1 MKSLTAVVLL
11 SGLFFSTTSHAVVNP
26 ELTTLANQIV
36 QQQLEQIQS
45 ELTQQLTQ
53 SVKASLQQFQL
64 PLMQLTSNDVAVA
77 VQPEPTKAPTD
88 TVVLPE

>member
-11 SGLFFSTTSHAVVNP
+11 SGLFFTATSHAVVDT

-36 QQQLEQIQS
+36 TQQLEQIQS

-64 PLMQLTSNDVAVA
+64 PLMQVNTADVEVA
-77 VQPEPTKAPTD
+77 VQPAVTKAPTD